1 MPDNNVFFKTST
13 TKTIDDLFPYEEGKP
28 AIIPGTIYFT
38 SDGHIIYDLDS
49 THRIWM
55 GRNAENAINTQA
67 DSSGN
72 TITSTYVKNVSFSNG
87 VLTITWGD
95 NTTSTYNLPNDN
107 TWKANTV
114 SSEGYVASGS
124 GQVNKVWKTD
134 ASGNPAWRDDPKT
147 IVTLNTWVAS
157 S

>member
-1 MPDNNVFFKTST
+1 
-13 TKTIDDLFPYEEGKP
+13 
-28 AIIPGTIYFT
+28 
-38 SDGHIIYDLDS
+38 
-49 THRIWM
+49 M
-55 GRNAENAINTQA
+55 GRNAQNALNTQA

-72 TITSTYVKNVSFSNG
+72 TIVSTYIKNVSFASG
-87 VLTITWGD
+87 VLTITWGND
-95 NTTSTYNLPNDN
+95 TTSTYNLPNDN

-114 SSEGYVASGS
+114 SSEGDVASGS

-147 IVTLNTWVAS
+147 IVTLNTWIES